1 MNSLL
6 LKKKNKKNP
15 FSYIYRFNGKFKKIK
30 KLKHDPL
37 KSIACFMNEKN
48 TFQQVQ
54 DRRLKKCKNSKKN
67 LRIKNGKHDK
77 NVHQIQNTHMPCRR
91 EVKHI
96 NH

>member
-37 KSIACFMNEKN
+37 KSIACFMNEKH
-48 TFQQVQ
+48 TSASSGSTV
-54 DRRLKKCKNSKKN
+54 KKNARTAKKN